1 MPSSVASRLSNAIER
16 ASALDSLGGALNRAV
31 HKVPIPARVRGTLSG
46 TWLGHPVHPL
56 LVTTPIGFWTSA
68 TVLDAMGPRAR
79 RPAQTLVGA
88 GVLSVAPTALT
99 GISDWADTTG
109 AEQRVGFVHLSLNLI
124 ATGCYGASWVA
135 RRRDRHGAGVA
146 WSLAGAALASTAG
159 WLGGQLSYALGVGV
173 DTNAFEGGPTG
184 WTAID
189 GEIPAAGEMAHGSVD
204 GVGLLLA
211 DDRGQTRVLAD
222 RCSHRGG
229 PLSGGEMDN
238 GCVTCP
244 WHGSRFDLATG
255 DVRQGPA
262 VVAQPVYETR
272 SSSGT
277 VEVRRDEQRS
287 LRMNSTRPTRSE
299 RRAG

>member
-1 MPSSVASRLSNAIER
+1 
-16 ASALDSLGGALNRAV
+16 
-31 HKVPIPARVRGTLSG
+31 
-46 TWLGHPVHPL
+46 
-56 LVTTPIGFWTSA
+56 
-68 TVLDAMGPRAR
+68 
-79 RPAQTLVGA
+79 
-88 GVLSVAPTALT
+88 
-99 GISDWADTTG
+99 
-109 AEQRVGFVHLSLNLI
+109 
-124 ATGCYGASWVA
+124 
-135 RRRDRHGAGVA
+135 
-146 WSLAGAALASTAG
+146 
-159 WLGGQLSYALGVGV
+159 
-173 DTNAFEGGPTG
+173 
-184 WTAID
+184 
-189 GEIPAAGEMAHGSVD
+189 
-204 GVGLLLA
+204 
-211 DDRGQTRVLAD
+211 VLAD